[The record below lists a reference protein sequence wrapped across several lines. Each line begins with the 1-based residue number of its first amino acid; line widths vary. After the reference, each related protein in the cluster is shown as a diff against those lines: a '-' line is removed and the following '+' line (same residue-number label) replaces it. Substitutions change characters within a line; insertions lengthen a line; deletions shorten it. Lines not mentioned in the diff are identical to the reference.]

1 MNTITQLQEQAQ
13 KRFSDLELP
22 TQNHGKGFALN
33 ITVNWE
39 KVFAEIQKAEDA
51 EIIVDDAAKE
61 KIKICKL
68 SELGEAFVAKYAQ
81 KLVPAENKLWAL
93 HYSAAAD
100 ATVMIIPKN
109 TVIKNPIII
118 NTKANLPASA
128 ESIIVIAE
136 EGSQA
141 MIVEN
146 ATSTKDAH
154 YKSQVIQMYAHA
166 NAKIS
171 YCTIYDEAVGTH
183 SFALL
188 LS

>member
-68 SELGEAFVAKYAQ
+68 S
-81 KLVPAENKLWAL
+81 
-93 HYSAAAD
+93 
-100 ATVMIIPKN
+100 
-109 TVIKNPIII
+109 
-118 NTKANLPASA
+118 
-128 ESIIVIAE
+128 
-136 EGSQA
+136 
-141 MIVEN
+141 
-146 ATSTKDAH
+146 
-154 YKSQVIQMYAHA
+154 
-166 NAKIS
+166 
-171 YCTIYDEAVGTH
+171 
-183 SFALL
+183 
-188 LS
+188 